1 MSAFCAGK
9 LRGLIAMNMKKK
21 DKRIKVMNE
30 ILNGVKVLKL
40 YAWEKPFMKKV
51 SDIREEEL
59 KIMRKYGYMQAIVIL
74 IWEFT
79 PYLVQLVSFAVYT
92 QAIGVLDAQ
101 NVSRNFYHLLSST
114 HFLNFKLIKS

>member
-101 NVSRNFYHLLSST
+101 NVSWNFYHK
-114 HFLNFKLIKS
+114 HFFQS